1 MKLPRRNPTQA
12 APGTYDRFQIWNV
25 PSSVWAYGLLRAIA
39 FGLPLTSET
48 GGLGLNVLVV
58 LVLYVP
64 LIRGSRLA
72 WSTLLVL
79 DILTLVLLI
88 ITQQT
93 TQAPWLVHICT
104 AGAIVALL
112 VPSTRAYVVGR
123 SAARA
128 RRR

>member
-1 MKLPRRNPTQA
+1 MKLPRQRPSQVV
-12 APGTYDRFQIWNV
+12 PGTYDQFQIWNV
-25 PSSVWAYGLLRAIA
+25 PSSVWAYGLLRAVA
-39 FGLPLTSET
+39 FGVPLTSGT

-64 LIRGSRLA
+64 LVRGSRLA

-88 ITQQT
+88 VTQQT
-93 TQAPWLVHICT
+93 TMAPWLVHICT

-112 VPSTRAYVVGR
+112 LPSTRAYVVGR

-128 RRR
+128 QRR